1 MKKKGNHKKIV
12 FFSALLILLSIWN
25 HYKKYIIVP
34 IGDNL
39 VNRQMDFI
47 TICTV
52 FAGFSFT
59 VLGLLLG
66 LSSEKLIKKI
76 QNTEIMINKMSRII
90 SSISFLILSVAISLF
105 FVLGLNTTITNNDK
119 IISWINDILYFLS
132 IGYLIIGISYF
143 VFSVYELSDLFKRI
157 YNYNQQSIVSEIS
170 EAKIELEKNRTQKR
184 KIEYDED

>member
-1 MKKKGNHKKIV
+1 
-12 FFSALLILLSIWN
+12 
-25 HYKKYIIVP
+25 
-34 IGDNL
+34 
-39 VNRQMDFI
+39 
-47 TICTV
+47 
-52 FAGFSFT
+52 
-59 VLGLLLG
+59 
-66 LSSEKLIKKI
+66 
-76 QNTEIMINKMSRII
+76 MINKMSRII